1 MSTLTAKN
9 SSSNEAQ
16 AFGRTLEAPVEL
28 SLEDMDLASGGILI
42 VIAIIAVLIG

>member
-16 AFGRTLEAPVEL
+16 AFDETFETPTEL
-28 SLEDMDLASGGILI
+28 SLDEMDLASGGILI
-42 VIAIIAVLIG
+42 VIAIIGVLIG

>member
-1 MSTLTAKN
+1 MSILTAKN

-16 AFGRTLEAPVEL
+16 AFDQRFETPIEL
-28 SLEDMDLASGGILI
+28 SLDELDTASGGILI